1 MTTVKTINAC
11 GLSCPQ
17 PALLTQQALSSLT
30 SGALQVLVDSTTA
43 RDNVVRTAQ
52 KAGWEASIQNQSDGS
67 FQISLKK

>member
-1 MTTVKTINAC
+1 MNIVKTINVC

-17 PALLTQQALSSLT
+17 PALRTQQALSSLK
-30 SGALQVLVDSTTA
+30 SGTVQVMVDSATA

-52 KAGWEASIQNQSDGS
+52 KAGWEASILDQADGS